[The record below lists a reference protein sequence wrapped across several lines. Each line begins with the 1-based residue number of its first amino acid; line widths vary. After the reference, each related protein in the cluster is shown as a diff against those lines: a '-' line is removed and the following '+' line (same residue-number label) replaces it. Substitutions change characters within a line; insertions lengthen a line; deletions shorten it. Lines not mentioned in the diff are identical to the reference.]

1 MANNQIQYQRLTK
14 EQKLEMQQKLRKDII
29 IAQFLNYDFSSQNY
43 RNLLRIKNEVE
54 SKLEAEIFG
63 PS

>member
-1 MANNQIQYQRLTK
+1 
-14 EQKLEMQQKLRKDII
+14 MQQKLRKDII